1 MADEPDDDELTRGSD
16 AGADQPGGEPAGS
29 AGPRAETKAEKKA
42 RKRAEK
48 AQELL
53 EDAHRPLDAWER
65 YRALCDALDDANDL
79 VDLADHKARFALVV
93 MGALN
98 ALMFIVATRAQLVSM
113 LPRAAQ
119 VWLGL
124 GVVLYALAAVYFF
137 LEAIETLRPRRFE
150 PRQPA
155 SGGAGEERA
164 LGLRFYADV
173 LKRDPAAFAA
183 AWQEVRVGQLNAEVA
198 QQIYTLARINDAKY
212 AALRRLFTGLKVM
225 TLVGAAFI
233 AIAAYVALRG

>member
-1 MADEPDDDELTRGSD
+1 MAEEPDDDELTRGPG
-16 AGADQPGGEPAGS
+16 AGADEPAGS

-48 AQELL
+48 AQGLL

-98 ALMFIVATRAQLVSM
+98 AVLFIVATRPQFLSAM
-113 LPRAAQ
+113 PPAAHA
-119 VWLGL
+119 WLGL
-124 GVVLYALAAVYFF
+124 GVVIYALAAVYFF
-137 LEAIETLRPRRFE
+137 LEAIEALRPRRFE
-150 PRQPA
+150 PQQPA
-155 SGGAGEERA
+155 GGDAGEDSP

-183 AWQEVRVGQLNAEVA
+183 AWQDVRVGQLNAEVA

-225 TLVGAAFI
+225 TLAGAAFI
-233 AIAAYVALRG
+233 AMAAYVALRG